1 MVDYKQLCREAFNE
15 INLVRTNP
23 SLFIFPLEQMAKLF
37 KDDVLHVPGEIPL
50 KTKEGVSA
58 VYDCI
63 EFLKQVKPVGLLEWS
78 DEVARACQD
87 LADDIGPKNIVGHVG
102 SDGLNMSK
110 RLEKYGEWSGSIAE
124 NIDFGSKTG
133 KNVVLSGIIDDGDL
147 SRGYR
152 KNLFNSKFRYIGIGA
167 NRHGA
172 YGTCVVI
179 NYAENYCKKGE
190 KKCSTLIFFNYFL
203 KFCSFAS
210 MFSHRRRLR
219 RLCSQGDAKERRS
232 LIFFLQP
239 TR

>member
-1 MVDYKQLCREAFNE
+1 MIDYKQLSKDSFSE

-23 SLFIFPLEQMAKLF
+23 YLFIFPLEQMAKLF
-37 KDDVLHVPGEIPL
+37 SGDVLHIPGEIPL

-63 EFLKQVKPVGLLEWS
+63 EFLKQVKPVSSLDWS
-78 DEVARACQD
+78 EEMARACQD
-87 LADDIGPKNIVGHVG
+87 LADDIGPKNIVGHIG

-133 KNVVLSGIIDDGDL
+133 KNVVLSGIIDDGDS

-152 KNLFNSKFRYIGIGA
+152 KNLFNPKFRSIGIGA
-167 NRHGA
+167 ARHGA

-179 NYAENYCKKGE
+179 NYAETYNRKGE
-190 KKCSTLIFFNYFL
+190 KKSNCYLH
-203 KFCSFAS
+203 C
-210 MFSHRRRLR
+210 
-219 RLCSQGDAKERRS
+219 
-232 LIFFLQP
+232 
-239 TR
+239 

>member
-1 MVDYKQLCREAFNE
+1 MVDYKQLCKESFNE

-23 SLFIFPLEQMAKLF
+23 HLFIFPLEQMAKLF
-37 KDDVLHVPGEIPL
+37 KDDILHIPGEIAL

-63 EFLKQVKPVGLLEWS
+63 EFLKQVKPVGLLDWT
-78 DEVARACQD
+78 DEMAHACQD

-110 RLEKYGEWSGSIAE
+110 RLEKYGEWSGCIAE

-152 KNLFNSKFRYIGIGA
+152 KNLFNPKFRYIGIGA
-167 NRHGA
+167 AKHGA

-179 NYAENYCKKGE
+179 NYAENYNKKGE
-190 KKCSTLIFFNYFL
+190 KKSKLFF
-203 KFCSFAS
+203 
-210 MFSHRRRLR
+210 R
-219 RLCSQGDAKERRS
+219 
-232 LIFFLQP
+232 
-239 TR
+239 

>member
-1 MVDYKQLCREAFNE
+1 MVDYTQLSKESFNE

-23 SLFIFPLEQMAKLF
+23 QLFIFPLEQMTKLF
-37 KDDVLHVPGEIPL
+37 KDDVLHIPGEIPL
-50 KTKEGVSA
+50 KTKEGASA

-78 DEVARACQD
+78 DGMAQACQD

-110 RLEKYGEWSGSIAE
+110 RLDKYGEWSGSIAE

-152 KNLFNSKFRYIGIGA
+152 KNLFNPKFKYIGIGA
-167 NRHGA
+167 AKHGA

-179 NYAENYCKKGE
+179 NYAENYGKKGE
-190 KKCSTLIFFNYFL
+190 KKSRYSLFSDFLL
-203 KFCSFAS
+203 KFVCF
-210 MFSHRRRLR
+210 
-219 RLCSQGDAKERRS
+219 
-232 LIFFLQP
+232 FFLFLQIA
-239 TR
+239 